1 MSYQH
6 LSTYE
11 RGCIETL
18 YKLGYSNRK
27 IALELGR
34 HHSTIDRELTRND
47 AKTKYHA
54 QKAYEAYTIRRK
66 NSKPKGKYSN
76 EIAVVIKEKLTAT
89 WSPEQ
94 IANTTLKGKVSFT
107 TIYNWLY
114 LNRLHKIDLS
124 VLRHIGKRKNPVEKR
139 GKFAIG
145 TPISQRPK
153 EVKTRE
159 TSGH

>member
-54 QKAYEAYTIRRK
+54 PKAYEAYTIRRK
-66 NSKPKGKYSN
+66 NSKPKGKY
-76 EIAVVIKEKLTAT
+76 
-89 WSPEQ
+89 W
-94 IANTTLKGKVSFT
+94 TTVNNLDTKMKTF
-107 TIYNWLY
+107 IYFQQN
-114 LNRLHKIDLS
+114 K
-124 VLRHIGKRKNPVEKR
+124 
-139 GKFAIG
+139 
-145 TPISQRPK
+145 
-153 EVKTRE
+153 
-159 TSGH
+159 

>member
-34 HHSTIDRELTRND
+34 HHSTIDRELKRND

-54 QKAYEAYTIRRK
+54 PKAYEAYTIRRK

-94 IANTTLKGKVSFT
+94 IANTTLKGKVSFK

-114 LNRLHKIDLS
+114 QNRLHKIDLS
-124 VLRHIGKRKNPVEKR
+124 VLRQKD
-139 GKFAIG
+139 
-145 TPISQRPK
+145 QL
-153 EVKTRE
+153 
-159 TSGH
+159 